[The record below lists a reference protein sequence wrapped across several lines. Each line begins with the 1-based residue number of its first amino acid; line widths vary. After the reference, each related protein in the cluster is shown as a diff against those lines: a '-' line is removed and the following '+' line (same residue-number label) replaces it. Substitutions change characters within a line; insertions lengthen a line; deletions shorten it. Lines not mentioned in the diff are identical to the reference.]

1 MKRYETIVIIDPDL
15 SKEAETPIF
24 DRVNDLIP
32 QYKGFLV
39 ETDDWGTKKLAYDIK
54 KKNRGHYVRLDF
66 CGDGALIQEMERFF
80 RIDDKVMKFMTVLLD
95 EDADLDAIKAD
106 LAEKAAAE
114 EQASAEKVDEPA
126 AVEKVDEPAAAE
138 KVDEPAAVEMVDEPA
153 AAEKV
158 DEPAAVEMVDEP
170 AAAEKV
176 DEPAAVEMVDEPVE
190 TEASTENSEPTEEKK
205 EE

>member
-24 DRVNDLIP
+24 ERLNDLIP
-32 QYKGFLV
+32 QYKGFLI
-39 ETDDWGTKKLAYDIK
+39 ESDDWGTKKLAYDIK

-95 EDADLDAIKAD
+95 ENADLDVIKAD
-106 LAEKAAAE
+106 LAEKAATAE
-114 EQASAEKVDEPA
+114 Q
-126 AVEKVDEPAAAE
+126 AAAE
-138 KVDEPAAVEMVDEPA
+138 KADEA
-153 AAEKV
+153 
-158 DEPAAVEMVDEP
+158 
-170 AAAEKV
+170 
-176 DEPAAVEMVDEPVE
+176 VE
-190 TEASTENSEPTEEKK
+190 TEAPTENNEPIEAKK

>member
-24 DRVNDLIP
+24 ERLKDLIP
-32 QYKGFLV
+32 QYKGFLI

-95 EDADLDAIKAD
+95 ENADLEVIKAE
-106 LAEKAAAE
+106 LAEKAAAA
-114 EQASAEKVDEPA
+114 EQ
-126 AVEKVDEPAAAE
+126 AAAE
-138 KVDEPAAVEMVDEPA
+138 KADEA
-153 AAEKV
+153 
-158 DEPAAVEMVDEP
+158 
-170 AAAEKV
+170 
-176 DEPAAVEMVDEPVE
+176 VE
-190 TEASTENSEPTEEKK
+190 TETPTANNQPIEAKK

>member
-15 SKEAETPIF
+15 SKDAETPIF
-24 DRVNDLIP
+24 ERLNDLIP
-32 QYKGFLV
+32 QYNGFLI

-54 KKNRGHYVRLDF
+54 KKNRGHYVRLDY

-95 EDADLDAIKAD
+95 ENADLDAIKAD

-114 EQASAEKVDEPA
+114 QAATAEQ
-126 AVEKVDEPAAAE
+126 AAAE
-138 KVDEPAAVEMVDEPA
+138 KADVA
-153 AAEKV
+153 
-158 DEPAAVEMVDEP
+158 
-170 AAAEKV
+170 
-176 DEPAAVEMVDEPVE
+176 VE
-190 TEASTENSEPTEEKK
+190 TEAPTENNEPIEEKK

>member
-24 DRVNDLIP
+24 DRLADLIP
-32 QYKGFLV
+32 QYEGFLI

-54 KKNRGHYVRLDF
+54 KKSRGHYVRLDF

-80 RIDDKVMKFMTVLLD
+80 RIDDKVLKFMTVLLD

-114 EQASAEKVDEPA
+114 EKPV
-126 AVEKVDEPAAAE
+126 VETTET
-138 KVDEPAAVEMVDEPA
+138 
-153 AAEKV
+153 
-158 DEPAAVEMVDEP
+158 
-170 AAAEKV
+170 
-176 DEPAAVEMVDEPVE
+176 PVE
-190 TEASTENSEPTEEKK
+190 AEASTVDNEPTEEKK

>member
-24 DRVNDLIP
+24 ERLNDLIP
-32 QYKGFLV
+32 QYKGFLI

-66 CGDGALIQEMERFF
+66 CGDGALVQEMERFF

-95 EDADLDAIKAD
+95 EDADLDVIKSD
-106 LAEKAAAE
+106 LAEKAAAA
-114 EQASAEKVDEPA
+114 EQ
-126 AVEKVDEPAAAE
+126 AAAE
-138 KVDEPAAVEMVDEPA
+138 KADEA
-153 AAEKV
+153 
-158 DEPAAVEMVDEP
+158 
-170 AAAEKV
+170 
-176 DEPAAVEMVDEPVE
+176 VE
-190 TEASTENSEPTEEKK
+190 TETPTESDEAIEAKK

>member
-15 SKEAETPIF
+15 SKEAEAPIF
-24 DRVNDLIP
+24 ERLNDLIP
-32 QYKGFLV
+32 QYDGFLI

-95 EDADLDAIKAD
+95 EKADLDAIKAD
-106 LAEKAAAE
+106 LAEKAAAA
-114 EQASAEKVDEPA
+114 EQAETA
-126 AVEKVDEPAAAE
+126 AQAAAE
-138 KVDEPAAVEMVDEPA
+138 KADET
-153 AAEKV
+153 
-158 DEPAAVEMVDEP
+158 
-170 AAAEKV
+170 
-176 DEPAAVEMVDEPVE
+176 VE
-190 TEASTENSEPTEEKK
+190 TEAPTKNNEPTEAKK